1 MSLLRQTALAV
12 ALAIS
17 VIGAGCN
24 PADEGAE
31 SGSAD
36 QALAMSSEAA
46 LSAKT
51 VRAYYASAYAADQ
64 IGALAPLFDDRV
76 VVEAPSILILK
87 GKNEIGKKEFLGLAA
102 GVKEYL
108 AGARVREVISHGD
121 NLVVA
126 RIDLP
131 LPNGD
136 LLTQVEFFEVHG
148 GKITHLQSYY
158 DGLRFT
164 KALPAIAIDKL
175 KRALGV

>member
-1 MSLLRQTALAV
+1 MSLLRQTTLAL

-24 PADEGAE
+24 PAGDAEEG
-31 SGSAD
+31 GSAD
-36 QALAMSSEAA
+36 QALEASGEAA
-46 LSAKT
+46 LSART
-51 VRAYYASAYAADQ
+51 VRAYYASARAADQ
-64 IGALAPLFDDRV
+64 LAALAPLLDDRV

-87 GKNEIGKKEFLGLAA
+87 GKNEIGKKEFLGLAV

-108 AGARVREVISHGD
+108 AAARVREVINQGN

-148 GKITHLQSYY
+148 GKITHFQSYY